1 MTLFFSKWRVRVLKA
16 QIDALREYSAALA
29 AQFQAASSDAEKAK
43 IARRFDKV
51 LKRTHSKQLQ
61 LELLE
66 RREGKTGSETADV

>member
-1 MTLFFSKWRVRVLKA
+1 MSHFITKWRVRVLKA
-16 QIDALREYSAALA
+16 QIDTLREYSTANA

-51 LKRTHSKQLQ
+51 LKRTHAKQLQ

-66 RREGKTGSETADV
+66 RREGKTGGEIAGV